1 LNYLKKESSELYFE
15 LSRIY
20 FHAEKL
26 SWTHYLDRMN
36 ALKNMCEP
44 SDPIYKKADRI
55 LRAEEWNNEE
65 VWSDDKD
72 ENGDDAS
79 RSSRD
84 DADVEDE
91 DEIQS
96 GLSRDRN
103 DYFQFLSRKKGL
115 NDWVFHQYDADF
127 HPSIPH
133 GHFKGK
139 SQPKLD
145 SYLGWVYKGS
155 KQIKRLSR
163 DLIIELWND
172 EEFRIFAHTAIKW
185 YMGEFH
191 SYNWRVDSPLMLP
204 RRR

>member
-15 LSRIY
+15 LSQIY

-65 VWSDDKD
+65 
-72 ENGDDAS
+72 
-79 RSSRD
+79 
-84 DADVEDE
+84 DE

-115 NDWVFHQYDADF
+115 NDWIFHQYDADF

-133 GHFKGK
+133 GHLKGK

-163 DLIIELWND
+163 DLIIALWND

-185 YMGEFH
+185 YMGEFL
-191 SYNWRVDSPLMLP
+191 SYNWRVSSPLMLP